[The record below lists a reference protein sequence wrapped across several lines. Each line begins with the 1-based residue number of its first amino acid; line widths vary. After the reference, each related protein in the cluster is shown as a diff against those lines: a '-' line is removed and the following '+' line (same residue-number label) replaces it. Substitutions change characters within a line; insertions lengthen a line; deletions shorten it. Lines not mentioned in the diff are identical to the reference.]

1 MIIKMVGDRC
11 PVFYVKQENSTLNI
25 LLDTGSATSVYT
37 RDATTLKDDFPN
49 AEQTSLKTR
58 MTGVTGFT
66 PDSPI
71 YIIPE
76 LYLGNIIIKNLPIAV
91 TPNKDFPVDI
101 ILTSWVFSKN
111 KFSIDFAKREIDIEN
126 YERPIYCGLV
136 PEKLPNRFNG
146 FFYLCKC

>member
-11 PVFYVKQENSTLNI
+11 PVFYVKQETSTLNI

-37 RDATTLKDDFPN
+37 RDVTTLKDDFPN

-111 KFSIDFAKREIDIEN
+111 KFFIKRIIL
-126 YERPIYCGLV
+126 YYTFLIFCIVIWKVYSLIPI
-136 PEKLPNRFNG
+136 RI
-146 FFYLCKC
+146 FFFCS

>member
-11 PVFYVKQENSTLNI
+11 PVFYVKQETSTLNI

-37 RDATTLKDDFPN
+37 RDVTTLKDDFPN

-71 YIIPE
+71 YIIPQ
-76 LYLGNIIIKNLPIAV
+76 I
-91 TPNKDFPVDI
+91 T
-101 ILTSWVFSKN
+101 
-111 KFSIDFAKREIDIEN
+111 
-126 YERPIYCGLV
+126 
-136 PEKLPNRFNG
+136 
-146 FFYLCKC
+146 FFLN